1 MKNNSSIVNRIYT
14 KKTIERINRKNAL
27 LGISYNYN
35 INALLEAHLLICI
48 FILII
53 SFIIKR
59 DILLSLVV
67 TILYYF
73 AFEYLFFDIR
83 LNKRAKVL
91 EKESILYFEILSLT
105 LEAGNN
111 LINAIELTS
120 KNIDN
125 TLAKEFRKVIE
136 DTELGKSLSESLN
149 DLKMRIPS
157 DTVNNIILNL
167 LESNI
172 YGNNMIDSLNNQ
184 LDYLNDKLLL
194 ETKGKINKMPIKI
207 SIVSVL
213 IFVPLILI
221 IILGPIIINLIF
233 S

>member
-83 LNKRAKVL
+83 LYKRAKVL

-120 KNIDN
+120 KTIDN

>member
-1 MKNNSSIVNRIYT
+1 
-14 KKTIERINRKNAL
+14 
-27 LGISYNYN
+27 
-35 INALLEAHLLICI
+35 
-48 FILII
+48 
-53 SFIIKR
+53 
-59 DILLSLVV
+59 
-67 TILYYF
+67 
-73 AFEYLFFDIR
+73 
-83 LNKRAKVL
+83 
-91 EKESILYFEILSLT
+91 
-105 LEAGNN
+105 
-111 LINAIELTS
+111 
-120 KNIDN
+120 
-125 TLAKEFRKVIE
+125 
-136 DTELGKSLSESLN
+136 
-149 DLKMRIPS
+149 MRIPS